1 MILFYAF
8 CFMYYGGSMELLRRI
23 EEEKISSTCELFGS
37 DINDIEKE
45 IKGLIDF
52 TYNTVDNTIDFDF
65 FDIRGTVLLYGSPG
79 LGKTSVMKNCMAYAL
94 ERYSVD
100 CYELLTTDIVE
111 SELGKTTKN
120 LSEALKEFERLDKGI
135 LFIDELDR
143 LCVDRMS
150 DEISELK
157 RMLIELMFYFDNL
170 KIKDKKVLL
179 SCTNVVDQI
188 DKAFLRRFSILE
200 EINKPTVDDLLDF
213 VNICMEKAS
222 FSGKIYSLP
231 SEILT
236 FDDVKRT
243 FRNAILQHKDI
254 SDFLMRR

>member
-1 MILFYAF
+1 
-8 CFMYYGGSMELLRRI
+8 
-23 EEEKISSTCELFGS
+23 
-37 DINDIEKE
+37 
-45 IKGLIDF
+45 
-52 TYNTVDNTIDFDF
+52 
-65 FDIRGTVLLYGSPG
+65 
-79 LGKTSVMKNCMAYAL
+79 
-94 ERYSVD
+94 
-100 CYELLTTDIVE
+100 
-111 SELGKTTKN
+111 
-120 LSEALKEFERLDKGI
+120 
-135 LFIDELDR
+135 
-143 LCVDRMS
+143 MS